1 MTLAYAER
9 MFRVA
14 YLAFSDHLA
23 ARPRKR
29 LYLGVGAAAALAMMV
44 FLSGGGNDAED
55 MAPVELGK
63 PGPTAV
69 ASFPPPH
76 VTPPPPVSSN
86 APAVPAAPAAA
97 TAIVLRGVLARSAI
111 LAMPDGSQRTVPVGR
126 EFQPGLVLKSVAFDH
141 VVLASPGG
149 DLRLDLNRF
158 AGAAPAAGAT
168 PVAARAQQAV
178 VGTDPAA
185 HRQATTAFRLG
196 MAARKAGGNVTGYV
210 VKPGARLPILGQ
222 AGLQPGDVL
231 LAINGQALDGEER
244 LFGMSEE
251 LASVETSEI
260 EFERG
265 GKRMKA
271 KIRFK
276 N

>member
-1 MTLAYAER
+1 MTGPAGPRLLRARFAALQPRER
-9 MFRVA
+9 LFVGA
-14 YLAFSDHLA
+14 
-23 ARPRKR
+23 
-29 LYLGVGAAAALAMMV
+29 GAAAVLA
-44 FLSGGGNDAED
+44 FAAILSGGADEAED
-55 MAPVELGK
+55 MAPVELGD
-63 PGPTAV
+63 PGRAAASSAPPLPV
-69 ASFPPPH
+69 AAPPSG
-76 VTPPPPVSSN
+76 PP
-86 APAVPAAPAAA
+86 PAAA
-97 TAIVLRGVLARSAI
+97 ASPANAFVLRGVLARSAI

-126 EFQPGLVLKSVAFDH
+126 EFQPGLTLKSVAVDQ

-158 AGAAPAAGAT
+158 AGAMPAASAA
-168 PVAARAQQAV
+168 PVAARAPQTAAAN
-178 VGTDPAA
+178 PAA

-210 VKPGARLPILGQ
+210 VKPGARLPILAQ

-231 LAINGQALDGEER
+231 LAVNGQALDGEER

-251 LASVETSEI
+251 LASVETPEI

-265 GKRMKA
+265 GQRMKA
-271 KIRFK
+271 KVRFK

>member
-1 MTLAYAER
+1 MTGPAGPRLLRARFAALQPRER
-9 MFRVA
+9 LFVGA
-14 YLAFSDHLA
+14 
-23 ARPRKR
+23 
-29 LYLGVGAAAALAMMV
+29 GAAAVLA
-44 FLSGGGNDAED
+44 FAAILSGGADEAED
-55 MAPVELGK
+55 MAPVELGD
-63 PGPTAV
+63 PSRAAGSSAPPLPV
-69 ASFPPPH
+69 ASPPSGPL
-76 VTPPPPVSSN
+76 PPAT
-86 APAVPAAPAAA
+86 APAPANAF
-97 TAIVLRGVLARSAI
+97 VLRGVLARSAI

-126 EFQPGLVLKSVAFDH
+126 EFQPGLTLKSVAVDH

-168 PVAARAQQAV
+168 PVAAPAAQAV
-178 VGTDPAA
+178 PANPAA

-222 AGLQPGDVL
+222 AGLRPGDVL
-231 LAINGQALDGEER
+231 LAVNGQALDGEER

-265 GKRMKA
+265 GQRMKA
-271 KIRFK
+271 KVRFK

>member
-1 MTLAYAER
+1 MTLAYAES

-29 LYLGVGAAAALAMMV
+29 LCLGVGATAALAMMLL
-44 FLSGGGNDAED
+44 LSGGGNDAED
-55 MAPVELGK
+55 KAPVELGN
-63 PGPTAV
+63 PGPAAV
-69 ASFPPPH
+69 TSFPPAH
-76 VTPPPPVSSN
+76 ATPPPPVSSN
-86 APAVPAAPAAA
+86 APAAN
-97 TAIVLRGVLARSAI
+97 AIVLRGVLARSAI
-111 LAMPDGSQRTVPVGR
+111 LAMPDGSSRTVPVGR
-126 EFQPGLVLKSVAFDH
+126 EFQPELVLKSVAFDH
-141 VVLASPGG
+141 VVLASSGG

-158 AGAAPAAGAT
+158 AGAAPAGAT
-168 PVAARAQQAV
+168 PVAARAPQAV
-178 VGTDPAA
+178 AGADPAA

-231 LAINGQALDGEER
+231 LAVNGQALDGEER

>member
-1 MTLAYAER
+1 MTGPAGPRLLRARFAALQPRER
-9 MFRVA
+9 LFVGA
-14 YLAFSDHLA
+14 
-23 ARPRKR
+23 
-29 LYLGVGAAAALAMMV
+29 GAAAVLA
-44 FLSGGGNDAED
+44 FAAILSGGTDETED
-55 MAPVELGK
+55 MAPVELGD
-63 PGPTAV
+63 PGRAAASSAPPLPV
-69 ASFPPPH
+69 AAAPSGPPP
-76 VTPPPPVSSN
+76 
-86 APAVPAAPAAA
+86 AA
-97 TAIVLRGVLARSAI
+97 TAPAPANAFVLRGVLARSAI
-111 LAMPDGSQRTVPVGR
+111 LAMPDGSQRTIPVGR

-141 VVLASPGG
+141 VVLASPSG

-158 AGAAPAAGAT
+158 GGAMPAAGAP
-168 PVAARAQQAV
+168 PVAARAQRATA
-178 VGTDPAA
+178 GTDPAA

-196 MAARKAGGNVTGYV
+196 MAPRKAGGNVTGYV
-210 VKPGARLPILGQ
+210 VKPGARLPILAQ

-231 LAINGQALDGEER
+231 LAVNGQALDGEER

-271 KIRFK
+271 KVRFK